1 MTSSSSS
8 SSAQSV
14 SDIVSSGPTTMVQ
27 AVDVYAERQ
36 KTRYQKLLLPKQ
48 QIFLCKKDFSLLVEA
63 NLMNDLIQL
72 VEDLESVTKAENYEM
87 MADKRTFDDT
97 KTEKNG
103 IDEGGDEDE
112 IDDDEDEDYDFST
125 PDEDVDDDDE
135 DIDTGE
141 KNKQNELSIA
151 QKAIE
156 NQNGDHMDASTQ
168 TNDESDSIF
177 FNPETPEQQEIEPGH
192 TYCTKSF
199 YELK

>member
-1 MTSSSSS
+1 
-8 SSAQSV
+8 
-14 SDIVSSGPTTMVQ
+14 VQ
-27 AVDVYAERQ
+27 EG
-36 KTRYQKLLLPKQ
+36 
-48 QIFLCKKDFSLLVEA
+48 FSLLVEA
-63 NLMNDLIQL
+63 NLMNELILL
-72 VEDLESVTKAENYEM
+72 VEDLEPVTKAENNEM

-112 IDDDEDEDYDFST
+112 IDDEEDEDYDFST
-125 PDEDVDDDDE
+125 PDEDAHDDDDE
-135 DIDTGE
+135 DMDTGE
-141 KNKQNELSIA
+141 KNKQNELSIV

-156 NQNGDHMDASTQ
+156 NQNGDHIDASTQ